1 MEDVKLMYSIITDCW
16 KIYKNNFPPQNNQKY
31 WSDLT
36 EQIGQLCDKYN
47 HPFCDGMTEQIIQQ
61 LERDIKA

>member
-1 MEDVKLMYSIITDCW
+1 MLEDLQ
-16 KIYKNNFPPQNNQKY
+16 NNFPPRDDENY
-31 WSDLT
+31 WSELT
-36 EQIGQLCDKYN
+36 EQIGALCDKYN